1 VRSQYVTSPM
11 VAEADGN
18 RTRQGALAPSSVLK
32 TATSTRHAIASMP
45 AAYGIPTDYN
55 RARLGDHAIVVSS
68 ALRNPRFGADG
79 RYIGGEE
86 ASEFLDTLRHADING
101 GWPLID
107 LTTGELDPSFHTLEH
122 LNLKGRE

>member
-1 VRSQYVTSPM
+1 VTSPM

-45 AAYGIPTDYN
+45 AAYGNSTDYN
-55 RARLGDHAIVVSS
+55 RARLGKRATAVPST
-68 ALRNPRFGADG
+68 LGNPRFGAHG
-79 RYIGGEE
+79 RYIGGEK
-86 ASEFLDTLRHADING
+86 ASDFLDTLRHPDIHG
-101 GWPLID
+101 CWPLVD
-107 LTTGELDPSFHTLEH
+107 LSTGELDPSFHALEH